1 MGGAGLGAPERKA
14 HRRAVIA
21 RRKHTDS
28 MTTKNDNST
37 KEARSSAAHGSETP
51 RWGLGRAVEIQM
63 SLMEAVLKHYDD
75 ATNYS
80 AAQDGN
86 AEAGEIIAE
95 GVEHFMAAS
104 AGVAPAQRL
113 MVGVKY
119 CLLAL
124 KEWRLHGPEGESQN
138 E

>member
-1 MGGAGLGAPERKA
+1 MPC
-14 HRRAVIA
+14 
-21 RRKHTDS
+21 
-28 MTTKNDNST
+28 
-37 KEARSSAAHGSETP
+37 SETP
-51 RWGLGRAVEIQM
+51 RWGLGQAVDRQM
-63 SLMEAVLKHYDD
+63 DLMEAMLKHYDR
-75 ATNYS
+75 ATEH
-80 AAQDGN
+80 AASQEGN

-138 E
+138 DKAHAAAEERT

>member
-1 MGGAGLGAPERKA
+1 
-14 HRRAVIA
+14 
-21 RRKHTDS
+21 

-37 KEARSSAAHGSETP
+37 QEASSSAAHGSETP
-51 RWGLGRAVEIQM
+51 RWGLGQAVGRQM
-63 SLMEAVLKHYDD
+63 DLMEAMLKHYDL
-75 ATNYS
+75 ATEHA

-95 GVEHFMAAS
+95 GVEHFMGAS
-104 AGVAPAQRL
+104 VGVAPAQRL

-124 KEWRLHGPEGESQN
+124 QEWRLHGPEGESPN
-138 E
+138 EKVSASGDENQKPL